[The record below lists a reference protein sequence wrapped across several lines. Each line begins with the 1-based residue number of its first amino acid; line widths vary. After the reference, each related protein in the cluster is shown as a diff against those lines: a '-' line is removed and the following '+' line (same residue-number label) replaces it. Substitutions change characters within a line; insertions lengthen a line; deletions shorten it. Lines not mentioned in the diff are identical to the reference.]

1 MQHSQFN
8 FVWHGTNGLV
18 VIMLLIALT
27 PAFAAK
33 PDPLLDDGPTVPCAA
48 RPDYAAGIDVHGN
61 AVVPADAGAQHI
73 PVPGTVMVP
82 LSGNG
87 QGQGAG
93 RNSAYV
99 ALDGKK
105 LDALVNPP
113 PCH

>member
-1 MQHSQFN
+1 MQHLQFN
-8 FVWHGTNGLV
+8 FVWHGTNGLA
-18 VIMLLIALT
+18 VIILLIALT

-33 PDPLLDDGPTVPCAA
+33 PDPLLDGGPTNPCAA
-48 RPDYAAGIDVHGN
+48 QLDYSGGIDVNGN
-61 AVVPADAGAQHI
+61 PVVPADVAAQHV

-82 LSGNG
+82 LPGNA
-87 QGQGAG
+87 QGTGAG

>member
-8 FVWHGTNGLV
+8 FVCRGTNGLA

-33 PDPLLDDGPTVPCAA
+33 PDPLLDGGPTVSCAA
-48 RPDYAAGIDVHGN
+48 GTDYSGGADVHGKP
-61 AVVPADAGAQHI
+61 VVPADVGGEAV
-73 PVPGTVMVP
+73 PVPGSILVP
-82 LSGNG
+82 LKGNG
-87 QGQGAG
+87 NG
-93 RNSAYV
+93 RDSAYA

-105 LDALVNPP
+105 LDPLVNPP